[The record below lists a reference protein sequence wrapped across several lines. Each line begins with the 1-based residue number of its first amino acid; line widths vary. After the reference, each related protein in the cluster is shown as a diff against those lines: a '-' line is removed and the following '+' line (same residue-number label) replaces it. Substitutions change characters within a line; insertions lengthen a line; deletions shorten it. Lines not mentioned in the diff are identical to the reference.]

1 MRRGGLGIAAII
13 LNNCDPRYSHWLYR
27 VFGGGLEVDS
37 LGRVYFAGIDTPV
50 ISRYDQNGELE
61 QKLGWIP
68 DDFRKAPSDFQNRN
82 GDPMELID

>member
-1 MRRGGLGIAAII
+1 
-13 LNNCDPRYSHWLYR
+13 
-27 VFGGGLEVDS
+27 
-37 LGRVYFAGIDTPV
+37 VYFAGIDTPV